1 MQLLSLL
8 ANSHITT
15 ESFVHC
21 SRTINRQPMKF
32 NQEVWAHDFTWM
44 FLEDMLLVVNA
55 PPLHERTASRFM
67 TLWSVYFRAEPSFKC
82 KYWSIKWVY
91 KAQSYVHFRLQMFPL
106 DDTTFVI
113 MHFWHI
119 LLCFQV
125 PLIRFRPPGSKT
137 PFSAAR
143 ARARRSR
150 RWALR
155 GCSLQASISC
165 DMANR
170 SPYNWTHATLWKFD
184 CCPGTSAFKQPL
196 IHMVTKHKNGK
207 LAEWTSS
214 PLHRWP
220 LIRKFISVKS
230 WQEMSYDELGHI

>member
-1 MQLLSLL
+1 
-8 ANSHITT
+8 
-15 ESFVHC
+15 
-21 SRTINRQPMKF
+21 MKF

-125 PLIRFRPPGSKT
+125 PLLRFRPPGSKT

-165 DMANR
+165 DMAKGHLTTELMPHSESLIAVRELLLLN
-170 SPYNWTHATLWKFD
+170 NLWFTWSQNTK
-184 CCPGTSAFKQPL
+184 
-196 IHMVTKHKNGK
+196 MVN
-207 LAEWTSS
+207 
-214 PLHRWP
+214 
-220 LIRKFISVKS
+220 
-230 WQEMSYDELGHI
+230 